1 MPMGKHCTQGTHSD
15 VVHTDTSTRR
25 EVGVSG
31 RCMCLKECPSS
42 QRHTEWPYLS
52 LKLKSGRLSDSPA
65 FARRPPILY
74 PHFHTSFTHS
84 EKAVLVLSMLL
95 CQNPE
100 TKQWETGNVF
110 SHCLCVALPTRWT
123 SCWMLTW

>member
-15 VVHTDTSTRR
+15 VVHTDISTRPTVR
-25 EVGVSG
+25 EVVCGLRSVHLHRDILNG
-31 RCMCLKECPSS
+31 
-42 QRHTEWPYLS
+42 WPYLS
-52 LKLKSGRLSDSPA
+52 LKLKSGRLGDSPA

-100 TKQWETGNVF
+100 AKQWETGNVF